1 MKALPLHS
9 SALIAA
15 AAAIAL
21 LLFAACSDKDEDSAP
36 IPEPSPTTAQ
46 ATPSTSTPKAVPT
59 KQASPTKPAK
69 SPTKP
74 ATSVTPPADGAISP
88 LNPGSTSAVTM
99 KANPSNFSG
108 QALLTGVRVGAQDRG
123 DRVVFEFEGTALP
136 PGKVEYV
143 DSVAQCGSG
152 EPVQVKGDAI
162 LLVSFTQAAAHDDQ
176 GKSTFDELK
185 VDGTGQVV
193 QEIVRVCDFEGH
205 LSWAIGVSGKNNFK
219 LDSLQNPMRRM
230 VDVLK

>member
-1 MKALPLHS
+1 MKALPLRS

-21 LLFAACSDKDEDSAP
+21 LLFAACSDKDEEPAP
-36 IPEPSPTTAQ
+36 TPEPSPTTAQ
-46 ATPSTSTPKAVPT
+46 ATPSTPKTSPT

-74 ATSVTPPADGAISP
+74 AASPTPPADGTIDA
-88 LNPGSTSAVTM
+88 LGPGSTEARTV
-99 KANPSNFSG
+99 KANPSNFTG
-108 QALLTGVRVGAQDRG
+108 TALLADVRAGAQSLG
-123 DRVVFEFEGTALP
+123 DRVVFEFQGTGLP

-152 EPVQVKGDAI
+152 QPVQVKGDAI

-176 GKSTFDELK
+176 GKSTFDKPK
-185 VDGTGQVV
+185 VAGPGQVV

-205 LSWAIGVSGKNNFK
+205 LSWAIGVTGKKNFK
-219 LDSLQNPMRRM
+219 LTTLQNPTRLV